1 MVQEV
6 NDVLDNKLKE
16 IQNLLSNYKIIS
28 LNLNVSTTVIDKK
41 FDEVLIKNKAYEKQ
55 TINGIS
61 FTLLDIRKTYEALI
75 YDLKNKKGLIYP
87 KKGN

>member
-1 MVQEV
+1 MRDTLLEF
-6 NDVLDNKLKE
+6 K
-16 IQNLLSNYKIIS
+16 NL
-28 LNLNVSTTVIDKK
+28 VTQFRTEGTV
-41 FDEVLIKNKAYEKQ
+41 VKAV
-55 TINGIS
+55 NGIS